1 MVTKPSLTSSASH
14 LELLCAEAYVAT
26 RSLTVPMLQH
36 LVHLRDVLALAL
48 VKAGEAVVNAS
59 RTTMGQ
65 AVRYR
70 AWSRSEMARETR
82 SNPHT
87 IGKVGQ
93 MHE

>member
-1 MVTKPSLTSSASH
+1 MRQHLSH
-14 LELLCAEAYVAT
+14 LG
-26 RSLTVPMLQH
+26 H
-36 LVHLRDVLALAL
+36 ALAFAV
-48 VKAGEAVVNAS
+48 VKASVVMARVW

-65 AVRYR
+65 AARYR

-82 SNPHT
+82 SSLHT